1 MAKDKEKEE
10 IVSKTEDP
18 SSENLNTDA
27 EVPEN
32 PQNKTDNIEVISA
45 IVSTT
50 DENNVTSSTAE
61 ATSKSSN
68 QTDTTQEENP
78 VLDDQTPKDFQKSE
92 PEKEK
97 SPIFPMLMGGI
108 ITSTI
113 GFGAAYYLFTSN
125 IMTNWITINDV
136 QSELSVNITE
146 NKNSISL
153 NTKTNV
159 DQSTKLQSIIAKLE
173 THSAQFEALNVSL
186 TSMVNLSKTVDD
198 LKVRIE
204 NIEMLTA
211 DISQRLAEIEKR
223 PVTATLSSEVIAT
236 YNSEVTKLIETMVA
250 QREEV
255 ETLLGEATAKKAQ
268 ASEMAR
274 RTQANLTF
282 NTIQTLFKTGE
293 SFAIELDEFSKL
305 TDAQIPAAL
314 QKIAGEG
321 VQRLEKL
328 TETFP
333 EVARAAIAAERSG
346 DSYDGTI
353 HSLVGFLKSQL
364 QARSVTPKEG
374 RDADAILS
382 RAEAALREGKLDKA
396 IEELQALQSPA
407 KEAMAEWQAKAQQR
421 LNLLHALNSLS
432 AVVEN

>member
-32 PQNKTDNIEVISA
+32 PQNKTDDIEVISA

-173 THSAQFEALNVSL
+173 THSAQFEALNGSL

-328 TETFP
+328 THTFP

-396 IEELQALQSPA
+396 VEELQALQSPA

-421 LNLLHALNSLS
+421 LNLVHALNSLS

>member
-1 MAKDKEKEE
+1 MAKDKEKEK

-68 QTDTTQEENP
+68 QTDTTQEEKP

-159 DQSTKLQSIIAKLE
+159 DQGTKLQSIIAKLE

-321 VQRLEKL
+321 IQRLEKL

-382 RAEAALREGKLDKA
+382 RAEAALRDGKLDKV
-396 IEELQALQSPA
+396 IEELQALPPPA
-407 KEAMAEWQAKAQQR
+407 KEAMAEWQAEAQQR
-421 LNLLHALNSLS
+421 LNLVHALNSLS
-432 AVVEN
+432 EVVEN

>member
-32 PQNKTDNIEVISA
+32 PQNKTDDIEVISA

-159 DQSTKLQSIIAKLE
+159 DQGTKLQSIIAKLE

-321 VQRLEKL
+321 IQRLEKL

-421 LNLLHALNSLS
+421 LNLVHALNSLS